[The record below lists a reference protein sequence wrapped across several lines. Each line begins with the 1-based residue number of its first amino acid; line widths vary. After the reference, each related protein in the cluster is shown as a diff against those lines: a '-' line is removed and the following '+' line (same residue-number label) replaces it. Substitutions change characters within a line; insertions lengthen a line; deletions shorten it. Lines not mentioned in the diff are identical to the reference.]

1 MKRDP
6 QSEQGHIGLPQAHG
20 GDPKAHGQLPAA
32 PRDNLQ
38 PSTSAVT
45 LLSPVPPVLSPG
57 LLQQATPH
65 DCSASGGERSHPQF
79 PIDAHGPP
87 GNRQPSAQ

>member
-45 LLSPVPPVLSPG
+45 LLSPVPPVLSPPARDTPR
-57 LLQQATPH
+57 LLSQQWGTFPSPVPH
-65 DCSASGGERSHPQF
+65 
-79 PIDAHGPP
+79 
-87 GNRQPSAQ
+87 